1 MDKVVGDLV
10 RTVEDGGDLLE
21 NDVALALQLLADVGR
36 VENDVGQDVE
46 RDPLIALEHTCKV
59 SGVLQ
64 AGGGIELSAD
74 GLDLLRDGARAA
86 PGRALEGHVLQ
97 EMR

>member
-46 RDPLIALEHTCKV
+46 RDPPTPLSTRG
-59 SGVLQ
+59 GVLQ